1 MLKTEHEVLVSLVFV
16 LLILS
21 YSTAPTFYCKITRTK
36 LTTLVQVLKW
46 LMHGE
51 INAQNCM
58 GLTNLSWDHFPLKCP
73 DK

>member
-21 YSTAPTFYCKITRTK
+21 YSTAPTFCCKITRTK

-58 GLTNLSWDHFPLKCP
+58 GLTKSLLGTFPIKVP
-73 DK
+73 